1 MRFSV
6 LISSAVVGLLVSFR
20 VSAADEPLSF
30 AEIREQQMEIRAEV
44 DANRSPFDD
53 MSQRD
58 RDRLVSRQTDLL
70 QLIEGKATLLDL
82 DETGRTKAIN
92 LLEWIRAEIHD
103 AEENRLICK
112 REKRVGTH
120 MKERVC
126 KTVAERRKEREEAQN
141 VWAKGSSCSEGLGC
155 E

>member
-1 MRFSV
+1 MHFST
-6 LISSAVVGLLVSFR
+6 LISSAVLGLLVSFP
-20 VSAADEPLSF
+20 VSAADESLSF

-44 DANRSPFDD
+44 DANRSPYDD

-126 KTVAERRKEREEAQN
+126 RTVAER
-141 VWAKGSSCSEGLGC
+141 
-155 E
+155 